1 MDAERLAELRAW
13 ADRLEERAENEETR
27 AEARAIRMLTDEVE
41 ILQQKLAAATAA
53 TAAPATPATADPAD
67 SKPAPAEAAHPDEDE
82 PAWKTAD
89 DRLCGSFFTRLKR
102 TFGFQ

>member
-13 ADRLEERAENEETR
+13 ADRLEERAANEETR

-53 TAAPATPATADPAD
+53 SPAPSTASSASAETT
-67 SKPAPAEAAHPDEDE
+67 PAPAEPAESAEDDE
-82 PAWKTAD
+82 PAWKRAD
-89 DRLCGSFFTRLKR
+89 DRLSGSFFTRIKR